1 MTRPSVPRKRQ
12 SLSDQ
17 LVLFIA
23 IVLGFANVAFY
34 FHEDGMKAVN
44 WIALVVSVVILLV
57 LYRLLHR
64 SAPKHN

>member
-1 MTRPSVPRKRQ
+1 
-12 SLSDQ
+12 
-17 LVLFIA
+17 VLFIA